1 MKQLLKQLWTIPNIM
16 TLFRIL
22 CVPFIMWCTID
33 PDTYIDVGQY
43 EFPIIGLIILVV
55 AAASDLVDGYIARHF
70 NQGSQLGEMIDPLA
84 DKIMHCA
91 TILSLVIIG
100 YVHWAFIVILL
111 LKEATMVV
119 GGVFMAG
126 DSKNIKANY
135 WGKVASATISGAII
149 MSFFHAF
156 WAEKVFYLDWIV
168 MGIGLVLTYVDFFN
182 YLKQAI
188 VIIKGILARKKA
200 AKEGAASS
208 ENEDV
213 VVNADAP
220 ESADNAI
227 SADNAAEAGSEAD
240 NASSPDPAPGSGDAS
255 EEEVK

>member
-168 MGIGLVLTYVDFFN
+168 MGIGLVLTYVAFFN

-208 ENEDV
+208 ENEDG

-227 SADNAAEAGSEAD
+227 SADNAAETGSEAG